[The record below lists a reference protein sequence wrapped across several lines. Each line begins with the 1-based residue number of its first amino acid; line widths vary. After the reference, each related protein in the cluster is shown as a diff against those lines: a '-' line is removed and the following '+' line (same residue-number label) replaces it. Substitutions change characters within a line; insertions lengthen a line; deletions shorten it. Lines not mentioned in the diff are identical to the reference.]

1 MASISISRNTIFG
14 GLQLRRMF
22 DKLIASSVLVAMPA
36 MCLLST
42 PCAADIWGY
51 VDENGTAH
59 LSDHQVNSRYLLFR
73 KEAPRPLAE
82 VFAPPP
88 IVVEKPPA
96 PPLTAARV
104 IPVSPAVRAQFA
116 SMIAKVAREHKLEP
130 SLLHAIVTVESGF
143 DPQAKSPAG
152 AIGLM
157 QLMPDT
163 AARFGVKD
171 IWDPLENLQGG
182 ARYLRYLMKL
192 FKDDMDLVLAAYN
205 AGEGAVMQAGN
216 KIPNYAETRAY
227 VPSVLTQYEHHKGPG
242 AAGATGGASAA
253 GTTPVPS
260 NRDKPVMIR

>member
-1 MASISISRNTIFG
+1 M
-14 GLQLRRMF
+14 
-22 DKLIASSVLVAMPA
+22 IA
-36 MCLLST
+36 LST

-73 KEAPRPLAE
+73 KEAPRPPLE
-82 VFAPPP
+82 VFTPPP
-88 IVVEKPPA
+88 IVVEKPPVA
-96 PPLTAARV
+96 LTAASGRV
-104 IPVSPAVRAQFA
+104 IPVSAAVRAQFA
-116 SMIAKVAREHKLEP
+116 PLIAKVAREHKLEP
-130 SLLHAIVTVESGF
+130 SLLHAIVTVESGY
-143 DPQAKSPAG
+143 DAQAKSPAG

-163 AARFGVKD
+163 ASRFGVKD

-182 ARYLRYLMKL
+182 ARYLRYLLAL
-192 FKDDMDLVLAAYN
+192 FKNDMDLVLAAYN

-227 VPSVLTQYEHHKGPG
+227 VPSVLMQYEHHKGPN
-242 AAGATGGASAA
+242 TGGAAAA
-253 GTTPVPS
+253 GTTPTPS

>member
-1 MASISISRNTIFG
+1 
-14 GLQLRRMF
+14 LRRTVQT
-22 DKLIASSVLVAMPA
+22 LLAPWALVAFCA
-36 MCLLST
+36 TSLLST

-51 VDENGTAH
+51 VDESGTAH

-73 KEAPRPLAE
+73 KEAPRPKAE
-82 VFAPPP
+82 TFSPPP

-96 PPLTAARV
+96 PPPVPLTPVVNTARV
-104 IPVSPAVRAQFA
+104 IPISPAVRAQFA
-116 SMIAKVAREHKLEP
+116 QMIAKVARENKLEP

-182 ARYLRYLMKL
+182 ARFVRYLMTL
-192 FKDDMDLVLAAYN
+192 FKNDMDLVLAAYN

-216 KIPNYAETRAY
+216 KIPNYPETRAY
-227 VPSVLTQYEHHKGPG
+227 VPSVLMQYENHKGPSKETATG
-242 AAGATGGASAA
+242 KPGTGGAAAA

>member
-1 MASISISRNTIFG
+1 MSH
-14 GLQLRRMF
+14 Q
-22 DKLIASSVLVAMPA
+22 LIASWVLVAMPA
-36 MCLLST
+36 MSLLSM

-73 KEAPRPLAE
+73 KEAPRPAAE

-96 PPLTAARV
+96 PPPTVSNARV

-163 AARFGVKD
+163 ASRFGVKD

-227 VPSVLTQYEHHKGPG
+227 VPSVLMQYEHHKGGPG
-242 AAGATGGASAA
+242 GSGTTATGGASAA

>member
-1 MASISISRNTIFG
+1 MRNSVHKRFASFAPRA
-14 GLQLRRMF
+14 
-22 DKLIASSVLVAMPA
+22 LIATLALA
-36 MCLLST
+36 LLSM

-51 VDENGTAH
+51 VDESGNAH
-59 LSDHQVNSRYLLFR
+59 LSDRQVNSRYLLFR

-82 VFAPPP
+82 AFSPPP

-96 PPLTAARV
+96 PPSATTARV
-104 IPVSPAVRAQFA
+104 IPVSAAIRAQFA
-116 SMIAKVAREHKLEP
+116 PLIAKVARENKLEP
-130 SLLHAIVTVESGF
+130 SLLHAIITVESGY
-143 DPQAKSPAG
+143 DAQAKSPAG

-182 ARYLRYLMKL
+182 ARYLRYLLSL
-192 FKDDMDLVLAAYN
+192 FKNDMDLVLAAYN

-227 VPSVLTQYEHHKGPG
+227 VPSVLTQYEHHKGP
-242 AAGATGGASAA
+242 AASAA
-253 GTTPVPS
+253 GTTSAPS